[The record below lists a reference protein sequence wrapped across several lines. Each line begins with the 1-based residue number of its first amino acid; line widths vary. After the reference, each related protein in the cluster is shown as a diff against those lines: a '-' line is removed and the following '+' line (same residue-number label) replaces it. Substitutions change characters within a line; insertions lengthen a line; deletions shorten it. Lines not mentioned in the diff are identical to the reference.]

1 MSDENDSY
9 RGPYHQCLSER
20 ETLITCMAVHKAIP
34 EADVSYTEY
43 NPGLWA
49 VMVDEEHWPQFRQL
63 DRQWID
69 VVDECYLRSV
79 LFKINDLN

>member
-1 MSDENDSY
+1 
-9 RGPYHQCLSER
+9 
-20 ETLITCMAVHKAIP
+20 MAVHKAIP

>member
-20 ETLITCMAVHKAIP
+20 ETLIACMAVHKAIP

-49 VMVDEEHWPQFRQL
+49 VMVDEEHWPQFRKL

-69 VVDECYLRSV
+69 IVDDCYLRSV
-79 LFKINDLN
+79 LFRINDLN